1 MKIKEKREAMGMT
14 QKALAER
21 VGVTP
26 AQMCMIET
34 GKRLPSLTVALRIA
48 SAMETTVEELM
59 ADIAA
64 GQTA

>member
-48 SAMETTVEELM
+48 SALETTVEELM

>member
-48 SAMETTVEELM
+48 SALETTVEELTGNT
-59 ADIAA
+59 ATE
-64 GQTA
+64 QTA

>member
-1 MKIKEKREAMGMT
+1 MRIKEKREAMGMT

-26 AQMCMIET
+26 AQMCMVET

-48 SAMETTVEELM
+48 SALETTVEELT
-59 ADIAA
+59 ADTAA
-64 GQTA
+64 EKTA

>member
-48 SAMETTVEELM
+48 SALETTVEEL
-59 ADIAA
+59 
-64 GQTA
+64 TAEKTV